1 MVKPMADLPNDDK
14 ATVTLTEDEQAA
26 VNVVKPEGEKPEPAA
41 EVNPEPAKVD
51 KKEKIDF
58 DSVFESKK
66 AEVKTDE
73 KPLEKNERERLLD
86 LEFKESL
93 REHQDWL
100 GKLTANYS
108 EDELKVLEPAIEKLT
123 RQTENPDEDFFDKL
137 GKSGFNVAQ
146 KSMIIIA
153 AAELANKDK
162 LNKILEKR
170 IKDAYENGVK
180 SEQVRKIV
188 VDKAVVR
195 TQGETKGETKSKEQ
209 TLHERARKGDKEAM
223 NDPDFLLDDSDM
235 AALSRKRGG

>member
-41 EVNPEPAKVD
+41 EAKPEVKTE

-93 REHQDWL
+93 RDHQDWL
-100 GKLTANYS
+100 AKLTANYS

-162 LNKILEKR
+162 LNKIFEKR